1 MQTEIATPG
10 PSGVNIYKEHQIKYT
25 NMGKMGIKKIK
36 KYPPV
41 ASIAH
46 SVISKARDRDIPIS
60 TDHYMKQ
67 LESDKTKD
75 MAELALRSRFS

>member
-46 SVISKARDRDIPIS
+46 SVMSKTRDRDISIS
-60 TDHYMKQ
+60 TDHFFF
-67 LESDKTKD
+67 ED
-75 MAELALRSRFS
+75 MGPNQKRF